1 MPLMEPVAQDVFQ
14 IPLMPRDG
22 INAYLV
28 GDVLVDAGMKSS
40 ASGILKAV
48 GEAGVTL
55 AAHVITHAHMDHVG
69 GTPRIVDAAQVP
81 VSVGALD
88 RPACESGRAPIGAAA
103 HKPLLGSVVGAVGS
117 FDGFTVDAT
126 MAEGDEIGFG
136 FVVLDTPGHTAG
148 HVSFWRER
156 DRVLICGDVFTNMNL
171 LTTKVGLHEPPAL
184 LTPDPARNRE
194 SERRLAALE
203 PDVVCFGHGPILDA
217 ATPVLRQFVA
227 RLPAG

>member
-1 MPLMEPVAQDVFQ
+1 MEPVAQDVFR

-40 ASGILKAV
+40 APRILKAAD
-48 GEAGVTL
+48 EAGVTL
-55 AAHVITHAHMDHVG
+55 AAHVITHAHVDHVG
-69 GTPRIVDAAQVP
+69 GTPRIVDATNVP
-81 VSVGALD
+81 VSIGALD
-88 RPACESGRAPIGAAA
+88 RPACESGRAPVGAAA
-103 HKPLLGSVVGAVGS
+103 EKPLLGSILGAVGS

-126 MAEGDEIGFG
+126 MTEGDEIGSD

-156 DRVLICGDVFTNMNL
+156 DRVLICGDVFTGMHL
-171 LTTKVGLHEPPAL
+171 LTTRVGLHQPPAL
-184 LTPDPARNRE
+184 VTPDPARNRE

-203 PDVVCFGHGPILDA
+203 PDIVCFGHGPVLRGA
-217 ATPVLRQFVA
+217 APVLRAFA
-227 RLPAG
+227 DALPSG